1 MTSVRKID
9 EQTEEKI
16 VERTGVSIGGRT
28 DERTVTWTVVKTEE
42 KTDSSTAE
50 KIAGKIGGW
59 IVVRIA
65 ERTTD
70 QMQVVSFVGLIEP
83 TKWPVNMGVKGE
95 STPA

>member
-42 KTDSSTAE
+42 KT
-50 KIAGKIGGW
+50 AG
-59 IVVRIA
+59 
-65 ERTTD
+65 RTTD